1 MLYNFCAYIFGASM
15 TPRKEN
21 ISMKTT
27 KVLLLSLGMA
37 LCVGGGIGA
46 AVAITRQ
53 AAGNTGSSA
62 FDKAVNLYWEA
73 GEASTTLTDMESLS
87 VNVPQ
92 YRYLTVSP
100 KSSASVSGNVKLT
113 FTLAE
118 ATVEEKT
125 AVLKGLTVSVEKI
138 LDQYF
143 TGKWDAELKNT
154 CQNLGA
160 DENATGLPTADGS
173 WRFATWTKAQYT
185 EVFNKIATGTL
196 AVDAT
201 KVAAVGQFSATPT
214 DGEKDAV
221 KTAPAKEA

>member
-1 MLYNFCAYIFGASM
+1 
-15 TPRKEN
+15 
-21 ISMKTT
+21 MKTS

-37 LCVGGGIGA
+37 LCVGGGVGA

-73 GEASTTLTDMESLS
+73 GETSTTLTDMESLS

-125 AVLKGLTVSVEKI
+125 AVLKGLTVSVYKTASLATDATVADLI
-138 LDQYF
+138 D
-143 TGKWDAELKNT
+143 GVDAEPVL
-154 CQNLGA
+154 
-160 DENATGLPTADGS
+160 NATTKTGTTSFAAKASNADAVAYYAIEVVYDGS
-173 WRFATWTKAQYT
+173 QIGATEQLAASLTIAQS
-185 EVFNKIATGTL
+185 F
-196 AVDAT
+196 D
-201 KVAAVGQFSATPT
+201 VAA
-214 DGEKDAV
+214 
-221 KTAPAKEA
+221 